1 LSRRLLALILA
12 ASLVSAPLQAEVQL
26 PNLGESSQ
34 EGLSPLQERQIG
46 ESAMREL
53 RRSGAMSED
62 PELVAYLRQLG
73 GRLLDASGETET
85 NFVFFPMLDRSINA
99 FAIPGGL
106 VGVHTG
112 LIVLAQHESELAS
125 VLSHEIAHVTQHHFA
140 RLLEGQ
146 KMAPWVTLAA
156 LGLAIVAAS
165 AGKGDVAMASLM
177 GSQAYM
183 IQRQLDYTYM
193 FEQEADRIGMQTLQ
207 KAGLDQAAMPIFF
220 DRMQKSSRLGEGNA
234 PEFLRTHPVTYKRIS
249 DAQAR
254 LKDKPYQQFKD
265 SLDFLFVREK
275 ARFLQMDEQDALEYY
290 RKTLSQK
297 KYGHLPS
304 HLYGLALAQL
314 RAFDADA
321 AWATLQQSKQA
332 LGKTHSS
339 LEYLAGSIR
348 LAQKRPSDAL
358 QIFKEA
364 SKRFPA
370 SRALVYG
377 EIDALIANQQ
387 LSEALASAQYAI
399 ELYPSDAYLW
409 QRISKIQ
416 NARGDAIRQHQAQ
429 AEYYSRL
436 GEHTAA
442 IEQLQ
447 QAQNAGSNDF
457 YLLSAIE
464 ARLKELKQLQV
475 PIK

>member
-1 LSRRLLALILA
+1 LSRRLIGLMLAISLMA
-12 ASLVSAPLQAEVQL
+12 APVQADL

-34 EGLSPLQERQIG
+34 ENLSPLQERQIG

-73 GRLLDASGETET
+73 GRLQDASGETET
-85 NFVFFPMLDRSINA
+85 SFVFFPMLDRSINA

-112 LIVLAQHESELAS
+112 LIVLAHHESELAS

-146 KMAPWVTLAA
+146 KMAPWMTLAA
-156 LGLAIVAAS
+156 IGLAIVAAS
-165 AGKGDVAMASLM
+165 KGSGDVAMASLM

-183 IQRQLDYTYM
+183 IQRQLDYTYQ

-207 KAGLDQAAMPIFF
+207 KAGFDQAAMPMFF
-220 DRMQKSSRLGEGNA
+220 ERMQKSTRLGEGNA
-234 PEFLRTHPVTYKRIS
+234 PEFLRTHPVSYKRIS
-249 DAQAR
+249 DAQSR
-254 LKDKPYQQFKD
+254 IKDKPYQQVKD
-265 SLDFLFVREK
+265 SLDFLFAREK
-275 ARFLQMDEQDALEYY
+275 ARFLQMDEQDALNYY
-290 RKTLSQK
+290 CKTLSEK
-297 KYGHLPS
+297 KYTHLPA
-304 HLYGLALAQL
+304 HLYGLAQAQL
-314 RAFDADA
+314 AAFDADG
-321 AWATLQQSKQA
+321 AWATLQKAKQA
-332 LGKTHSS
+332 LGKTHAS

-348 LAQKRPSDAL
+348 LSQKRPTEAL
-358 QIFKEA
+358 QIFKDG

-377 EIDALIANQQ
+377 EIDALIANNQ
-387 LSEALASAQYAI
+387 LADALASTQYAI
-399 ELYPSDAYLW
+399 ELYPSDAYLY

-416 NARGDAIRQHQAQ
+416 GARGDVIRQHQAQ

-436 GEHTAA
+436 GEYTAA

-447 QAQNAGSNDF
+447 QAQNTGNNDF
-457 YLLSAIE
+457 YLLSAVE
-464 ARLKELKQLQV
+464 ARLKELKQLQMPV
-475 PIK
+475 SK

>member
-1 LSRRLLALILA
+1 MFRRLLGLILA
-12 ASLVSAPLQAEVQL
+12 ASLVAAPVLAEYQL

-34 EGLSPLQERQIG
+34 EGLSPMQERQIG

-73 GRLLDASGETET
+73 GRLLDASGETDT
-85 NFVFFPMLDRSINA
+85 QFVFFPMLDRSVNA

-156 LGLAIVAAS
+156 IGLAIAAAS
-165 AGKGDVAMASLM
+165 AGKGDVAMAGIM

-207 KAGLDQAAMPIFF
+207 KAGLDQSAMPLFF
-220 DRMQKSSRLGEGNA
+220 DRMQKSMRTGEGNA
-234 PEFLRTHPVTYKRIS
+234 PEFLRTHPVTYKRIA

-254 LKDKPYQQFKD
+254 LQDKPYKQVKD

-275 ARFLQMDEQDALEYY
+275 ARFLQMDEQDALNYY
-290 RKTLSQK
+290 RKTLEQK
-297 KYGHLPS
+297 KYADLPA
-304 HLYGLALAQL
+304 HLYGLALSQL
-314 RAFDADA
+314 AANQTEE
-321 AWATLQQSKQA
+321 AWATLQKSKQA
-332 LGKTHSS
+332 LGKSHAS

-348 LAQKRPSDAL
+348 LAQKRPADAL
-358 QIFKEA
+358 HIFQDA
-364 SKRFPA
+364 SKRFPS

-377 EIDALIANQQ
+377 EIDALIANNQ
-387 LSEALASAQYAI
+387 LPDALASAQYAI
-399 ELYPSDAYLW
+399 ELYPSDAYLY
-409 QRISKIQ
+409 QRIAKIQ
-416 NARGDAIRQHQAQ
+416 GARGDNARQHQAQ
-429 AEYYSRL
+429 ADYYSRL
-436 GEHTAA
+436 GEYTAA

-447 QAQNAGSNDF
+447 QAQTSARNDF
-457 YLLSAIE
+457 YLQSAIE
-464 ARLKELKQLQV
+464 ARLKELKRLQGTV
-475 PIK
+475 K